1 MGQDVNHQHLH
12 TMNRF
17 RLLFNSFIPAFQ
29 LLILTIAF
37 LSMGQDTARAQ
48 QPDRM
53 VRIAE
58 IEINPADLENYK
70 AILKEEAAASVRLE
84 PGVICIFP
92 MYLKDSPTTVRLL
105 EIYASR
111 AAYEAHIKSPHF
123 QHYKTATLS
132 MVKSLKLVEMT
143 ALDPATMP
151 LLFKKLEDKK

>member
-1 MGQDVNHQHLH
+1 
-12 TMNRF
+12 MNRF
-17 RLLFNSFIPAFQ
+17 RLSPSHCYPAFQ

-37 LSMGQDTARAQ
+37 LSMGQHTAWAQ

-58 IEINPADLENYK
+58 IEIIPAELENYK
-70 AILKEEAAASVRLE
+70 AILMEEAAASVRLE

-92 MYLKDSPTTVRLL
+92 MYQKDSPTTVRLL

-111 AAYEAHIKSPHF
+111 AAYEAHIKSLHF

-132 MVKSLKLVEMT
+132 MVKSLKLVEM
-143 ALDPATMP
+143 AAIDPATMP

>member
-1 MGQDVNHQHLH
+1 
-12 TMNRF
+12 MNRRCSGISAF
-17 RLLFNSFIPAFQ
+17 KPLFPLLT
-29 LLILTIAF
+29 LLLLMI
-37 LSMGQDTARAQ
+37 GQSKASAQ
-48 QPDRM
+48 QTDRM

-58 IEINPADLENYK
+58 IEINPADLETYK
-70 AILKEEAAASVRLE
+70 AILTKEAAASVQLE

-92 MYLKDSPTTVRLL
+92 MYLKDSPTTLRLL

-143 ALDPATMP
+143 PLDPATMP
-151 LLFKKLEDKK
+151 LLFKKLRDEK

>member
-1 MGQDVNHQHLH
+1 MD
-12 TMNRF
+12 RF
-17 RLLFNSFIPAFQ
+17 RSRMSAIKPILPFLTLLS
-29 LLILTIAF
+29 LLI
-37 LSMGQDTARAQ
+37 GQGTASAQ

-58 IEINPADLENYK
+58 IEIVPAELENYK
-70 AILKEEAAASVRLE
+70 AILTEEAAASVRLE

-92 MYLKDSPTTVRLL
+92 MYRKDRPTSVRLL

-123 QHYKTATLS
+123 QHYKTATLP

-151 LLFKKLEDKK
+151 LLFEKLTDKK

>member
-1 MGQDVNHQHLH
+1 MD
-12 TMNRF
+12 RF
-17 RLLFNSFIPAFQ
+17 RSRMSAIKPILPFLTLPL
-29 LLILTIAF
+29 LLI
-37 LSMGQDTARAQ
+37 GQGTASAQ

-58 IEINPADLENYK
+58 IEIVPAELENYK
-70 AILKEEAAASVRLE
+70 AILTEEAAASVRLE

-92 MYLKDSPTTVRLL
+92 MYRKDSPTSIRLL

-123 QHYKTATLS
+123 QHYKTATLP

-151 LLFKKLEDKK
+151 LLFKKLDDKK

>member
-1 MGQDVNHQHLH
+1 MNHLRSSI
-12 TMNRF
+12 TAVKTTLPF
-17 RLLFNSFIPAFQ
+17 LTLLL
-29 LLILTIAF
+29 LLI
-37 LSMGQDTARAQ
+37 SQGTASAQ

-58 IEINPADLENYK
+58 IEINSAELENYK
-70 AILKEEAAASVRLE
+70 SILSEEAAASVRLE

>member
-1 MGQDVNHQHLH
+1 MNLHQLY

-17 RLLFNSFIPAFQ
+17 RLSLTNYYPAFQ
-29 LLILTIAF
+29 LLISTIVV
-37 LSMGQDTARAQ
+37 LSMGQHTARAQ

-58 IEINPADLENYK
+58 IEINSADLENYK
-70 AILKEEAAASVRLE
+70 AILREEAAASVRLE

-92 MYLKDSPTTVRLL
+92 MYPKDSPTTVRLL

-132 MVKSLKLVEMT
+132 MVKSLKLVDMT
-143 ALDPATMP
+143 ALDPASMP